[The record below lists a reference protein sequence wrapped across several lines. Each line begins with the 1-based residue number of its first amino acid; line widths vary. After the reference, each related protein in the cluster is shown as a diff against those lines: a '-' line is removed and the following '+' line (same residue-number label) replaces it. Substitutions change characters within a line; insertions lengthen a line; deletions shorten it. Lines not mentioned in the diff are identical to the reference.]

1 MQRLTRVNG
10 IVITVFGIILIVV
23 ALVVLNGLGGVGT
36 GHTRA
41 DVFFALGVIFI
52 VFGAFTVVTRSR

>member
-1 MQRLTRVNG
+1 MKNLKRVHG
-10 IVITVFGIILIVV
+10 IVLTVLGIILIVV

-41 DVFFALGVIFI
+41 DVFVALGVVFI
-52 VFGAFTVVTRSR
+52 VVGAFVTVTRA